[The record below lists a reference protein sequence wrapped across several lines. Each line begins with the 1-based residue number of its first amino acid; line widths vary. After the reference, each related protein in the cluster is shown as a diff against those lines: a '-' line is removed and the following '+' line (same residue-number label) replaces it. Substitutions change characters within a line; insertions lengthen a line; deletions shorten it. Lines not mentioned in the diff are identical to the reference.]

1 MIIRSGGSIIGNGN
15 FINANGNNNTLIA
28 GNDGQGG
35 GGAGGTV
42 LIEAC
47 STSSLNISVIGGNGG
62 TDNFSG
68 PDCHGKGGGGGGG
81 VIWTSSSLSYISF
94 LNGGNP
100 GVFTNAASQC
110 FNTSNGATTGQ
121 SGGTLAGLMIPGATP
136 LSSSNSFSLTTSS
149 NCISNNNSTA
159 TASVSS
165 NATSPVFSYTWTN
178 SGGVIVSQTNNT
190 SSLSNSVPNLSNG
203 VYTLSVQM
211 NAPCGP
217 IITQTINI
225 NCVITP
231 TIACLGT
238 MTGTGMSVCNQ
249 FSFNITP
256 SQTITPFNYGSQN
269 YSCNNTTQPDVSF
282 NIMGGGWRVN
292 KFGWFF
298 SATTA
303 GQVSG
308 YNSLGV
314 LQTFTFSPSNT
325 ITPLSYSGTFVQMAI
340 NGVAT
345 GQLLNQ
351 TTFSIS
357 LHTDVFTGN
366 SYTYCPSAA
375 VSIAINPIAPATGGP
390 WSYNWLPGN
399 LSGSPVNVSPSTST
413 IYSVTAISPGGC
425 SSSTTVSVNINCV
438 PTPTPLCSGTLGSPV
453 FFEDFG
459 SGSTLYGPALP
470 PGVTNYVYLQG
481 IPNNGTYVISSSSN
495 PSGTNA
501 GYVND
506 NQDHTGNTNGYMMV
520 VNSDYPASEV
530 YRKHVTG
537 LCQNTTYV
545 FSAYLANNNSP
556 DAVTNV
562 CGASYVYANIKF
574 QTEFPVGTVL
584 NSTTSGNL
592 AVASTSLTLPW
603 IQYGF
608 AFTTGTGQT
617 SADVVLINN
626 APGGCGND
634 YVVDDISLAPCGP
647 GVSLS
652 IVPNNTL
659 FCLGDSIN
667 LQSNIT
673 SGGYTNPQY
682 QWQYS
687 NNGGITWTNIIGAT
701 SPNYNITTLAASQ
714 VGSYQL
720 IVAENGNIN
729 LPSCSIIA
737 GPLTFTLAANCLN
750 AFALFSSPDTV
761 CVNQSF
767 SVSNLSTGANSNYWT
782 FCQSN
787 TNSTPQAIN
796 LGNVGFFNGPVF
808 ITIAKEG
815 TDYYAFV
822 VNNTFGDL
830 TKLFFGSS
838 LLNTPI
844 ATNLGNI
851 SGAFPGSLEDI
862 HIEYEGGNWYGIV
875 VGGFGGSE
883 SIIRIDFGSSLA
895 NNAPTAVN
903 YGNIGGLDYPQRLK
917 IFKNGANYYGFTTN
931 RNNNTFTRFSF
942 GTSISNTPTGLNLG
956 NIGALN
962 TPDAIAI
969 VNVASMWYGYIINE
983 GDNTITRL
991 DFGNSLLNTPT
1002 GTNLGNTGALNGPRG
1017 IDMWTECN
1025 EVRGLITNRF
1035 SDDLL
1040 NMNLSAG
1047 PTGPVVTTSFGNI
1060 ANFSFPHSITR
1071 FRSGDTL
1078 FAFITN
1084 VSNNTLSRI
1093 YYPGCVNSSIASS
1106 TLTAPPAISYN
1117 APGNYYIN
1125 LVINEGQITQTNY
1138 CKQVTVI
1145 ASPTII
1151 VSNANICA
1159 GSSASLTASGANS
1172 YSWTSSPSLSSTTDS
1187 LVTTTPSVSESYTV
1201 TGFIGSCTNT
1211 AVSSV
1216 TIIPS
1221 PSITIIP
1228 TLSTICSGQTTTLT
1242 AIGASTYTWNSSGTL
1257 NTSSGNMVVASPLST
1272 TNYSVAGT
1280 LNTCTNSAV
1289 VTVSVLANPTLILNP
1304 NATICQ
1310 GAGASTTLTATGAT
1324 SYTWANAVS
1333 LSSSTGSAVIAS
1345 PNVTT
1350 NYTVTGIVGLC
1361 SNTAIVTV
1369 SVNPSPTITAVSFTN
1384 TTCGLSNGAISV
1396 TSLPSN
1402 NTYTW
1407 SSGVSSTTNTA
1418 SNLATGNYTITANN
1432 GTCNTNTIVTIL
1444 SSAPLLITSNTITPS
1459 NCNLGNGSISVI
1471 DNMANTNYSWSPSVS
1486 TSSVANN
1493 LAAGNY
1499 SLTLTNGACTSSTI
1513 FVVGILG
1520 GPTGLST
1527 SVNNVICESVNGSV
1541 VVNNVINGVA
1551 PYQYSFN
1558 NSGYSSVLSY
1568 SNLAQGT
1575 YTLSVKD
1582 VNGCLYS
1589 QTLTIGQSTINS
1601 IVALTTN
1608 TPNCES
1614 NDGSFVIDSIKGGT
1628 LPYMTSFNNT
1638 SYTSNTTFENLSTG
1652 SYTLNVRDSNMCETG
1667 FILIMPE
1674 NNYDYTLY
1682 IPNTFTPNNDK
1693 VNDVW
1698 YIQGTCLG
1706 ELSCLIYNRWGE
1718 KIRELRDI
1726 KEGWDGN
1733 YKGASVPDGVYVYL
1747 IELETQNGTIN
1758 KAGHITLFR

>member
-1 MIIRSGGSIIGNGN
+1 MNGGGAGGGNYGLGGHGGNTKCSSSPIAFCGGYEGKNCIYSNTNNKIFLGGGGGAGHENDGVSTAGVAGGGIVIIRSGGSIIGNGN

-501 GYVND
+501 GYVTD
-506 NQDHTGNTNGYMMV
+506 NHDHTGNTNGYMMV

-592 AVASTSLTLPW
+592 AVASTSVSLPW

-608 AFTTGTGQT
+608 AFTTGPGQT

-634 YVVDDISLAPCGP
+634 YAVDDISLAPCGP

-659 FCLGDSIN
+659 LCVGQAIT
-667 LQSNIT
+667 LQSLFT
-673 SGGYTNPQY
+673 SGGYTTPQY
-682 QWQYS
+682 QWQFS
-687 NNGGITWTNIIGAT
+687 SDGGITWIDILGAT
-701 SPNYNITTLAASQ
+701 SQNYNIASVASSQ
-714 VGSYQL
+714 AGMYQL
-720 IVAENGNIN
+720 LVSENGNIN
-729 LPSCSIIA
+729 SSSCRIVA
-737 GPLTFTLAANCLN
+737 GPLTF
-750 AFALFSSPDTV
+750 
-761 CVNQSF
+761 
-767 SVSNLSTGANSNYWT
+767 SVSSN
-782 FCQSN
+782 
-787 TNSTPQAIN
+787 
-796 LGNVGFFNGPVF
+796 
-808 ITIAKEG
+808 
-815 TDYYAFV
+815 
-822 VNNTFGDL
+822 
-830 TKLFFGSS
+830 
-838 LLNTPI
+838 
-844 ATNLGNI
+844 
-851 SGAFPGSLEDI
+851 
-862 HIEYEGGNWYGIV
+862 
-875 VGGFGGSE
+875 
-883 SIIRIDFGSSLA
+883 
-895 NNAPTAVN
+895 AV
-903 YGNIGGLDYPQRLK
+903 
-917 IFKNGANYYGFTTN
+917 
-931 RNNNTFTRFSF
+931 SV
-942 GTSISNTPTGLNLG
+942 TPTVT
-956 NIGALN
+956 ICPGA
-962 TPDAIAI
+962 
-969 VNVASMWYGYIINE
+969 
-983 GDNTITRL
+983 IT
-991 DFGNSLLNTPT
+991 
-1002 GTNLGNTGALNGPRG
+1002 
-1017 IDMWTECN
+1017 
-1025 EVRGLITNRF
+1025 
-1035 SDDLL
+1035 
-1040 NMNLSAG
+1040 
-1047 PTGPVVTTSFGNI
+1047 
-1060 ANFSFPHSITR
+1060 
-1071 FRSGDTL
+1071 
-1078 FAFITN
+1078 
-1084 VSNNTLSRI
+1084 
-1093 YYPGCVNSSIASS
+1093 
-1106 TLTAPPAISYN
+1106 TLTATGATSYLWSN
-1117 APGNYYIN
+1117 GLTSNSITVNPSVTSNYSVTGTVGTCTSQAVSTVS
-1125 LVINEGQITQTNY
+1125 VIQ
-1138 CKQVTVI
+1138 
-1145 ASPTII
+1145 SPTI
-1151 VSNANICA
+1151 
-1159 GSSASLTASGANS
+1159 
-1172 YSWTSSPSLSSTTDS
+1172 
-1187 LVTTTPSVSESYTV
+1187 
-1201 TGFIGSCTNT
+1201 
-1211 AVSSV
+1211 
-1216 TIIPS
+1216 TI
-1221 PSITIIP
+1221 TP
-1228 TLSTICSGQTTTLT
+1228 TLATICSGQTTTLT
-1242 AIGASTYTWNSSGTL
+1242 AIGASTYTWNPSGTL
-1257 NTSSGNMVVASPLST
+1257 NTSSGNMVIASPLST
-1272 TNYSVAGT
+1272 TNYSVTGT

-1289 VTVSVLANPTLILNP
+1289 VTVSVLSNPTLILNP

-1333 LSSSTGSAVIAS
+1333 LSSSTGSVVIAS

-1350 NYTVTGIVGLC
+1350 NYTVTGANAAC
-1361 SNTAIVTV
+1361 TNTAIVTV
-1369 SVNPSPTITAVSFTN
+1369 SVNPSPTITATTVNN
-1384 TTCGLSNGAISV
+1384 TSCGLSNGSATVI
-1396 TSLPSN
+1396 SLPSN

-1418 SNLATGNYTITANN
+1418 SNLVAGNYTITINN
-1432 GTCNTNTIVTIL
+1432 GACQTNTVISIIGSVSL
-1444 SSAPLLITSNTITPS
+1444 SIISSTVLPS
-1459 NCNLGNGSISVI
+1459 NCNLNDGSISI
-1471 DNMANTNYSWSPSVS
+1471 TDNMIGSNYSWSPNVSV
-1486 TSSVANN
+1486 TNN
-1493 LAAGNY
+1493 AAGLPTGNY
-1499 SLTLTNGACTSSTI
+1499 ALTIINGACTTSTI
-1513 FVVGILG
+1513 FNVGSIG
-1520 GPTGLST
+1520 GPLGFISITGPSCD
-1527 SVNNVICESVNGSV
+1527 S
-1541 VVNNVINGVA
+1541 
-1551 PYQYSFN
+1551 
-1558 NSGYSSVLSY
+1558 
-1568 SNLAQGT
+1568 
-1575 YTLSVKD
+1575 D
-1582 VNGCLYS
+1582 
-1589 QTLTIGQSTINS
+1589 
-1601 IVALTTN
+1601 
-1608 TPNCES
+1608 
-1614 NDGSFVIDSIKGGT
+1614 DGSIVIDSIKEGVK
-1628 LPYMTSFNNT
+1628 PYSINFNNNGLT
-1638 SYTSNTTFENLSTG
+1638 NNMIFENLSTG
-1652 SYTLNVRDSNMCETG
+1652 NYTLSIRDSSLCETEYVLTVPSNKTD
-1667 FILIMPE
+1667 F
-1674 NNYDYTLY
+1674 TLY

-1693 VNDVW
+1693 VNDIW
-1698 YIQGTCLG
+1698 LIKGTCLDKMN
-1706 ELSCLIYNRWGE
+1706 CLIYNRWGE

-1726 KEGWDGN
+1726 NEGWDGT
-1733 YKGASVPDGVYVYL
+1733 YKGVSVPDGVYIYL
-1747 IELETQNGTIN
+1747 IEVSTKEGTIN
-1758 KAGHITLFR
+1758 KAGHITVFR

>member
-1 MIIRSGGSIIGNGN
+1 MKLSLKYFIVLFSILCFFSRVSAQTTNVSGIINNYTSISSIGSQSVNVVTTSGFAVGDKVLLIQMKGASIDTTNTSNFGTITSYNEAGNYEMLVISAITSTTITFTNPILRTYNTTGVLQLVKVPVYNNVNIFGLLTCTAWNGSVGGVLVFEATGNVTLNANIDVTGKGFLGGTISFGQFFSCSGNTSDFKLFNTSFLSANKGEGIAITKSSFAKGLGALANGGGAGNDVNGGGAGGGNYGLGGHGGNTKCSSSPIAFCGGYEGKNCIYSNTNNKIFLGGGGGAGHENDGVSTAGVAGGGIVIIRSGGSIIGNGN

-501 GYVND
+501 GYVTD
-506 NQDHTGNTNGYMMV
+506 NHDHTGNTNGYMMV

-592 AVASTSLTLPW
+592 AVASTSVSLPW

-608 AFTTGTGQT
+608 AFTTGPGQT

-634 YVVDDISLAPCGP
+634 YAVDDISLAPCGP

-659 FCLGDSIN
+659 LCVGQAIT
-667 LQSNIT
+667 LQSLFT
-673 SGGYTNPQY
+673 SGGYTTPQY
-682 QWQYS
+682 QWQFS
-687 NNGGITWTNIIGAT
+687 SDGGITWIDILGAT
-701 SPNYNITTLAASQ
+701 SQNYNIASVASSQ
-714 VGSYQL
+714 AGMYQL
-720 IVAENGNIN
+720 LVSENGNIN
-729 LPSCSIIA
+729 SSSCRIVA
-737 GPLTFTLAANCLN
+737 GPLTF
-750 AFALFSSPDTV
+750 
-761 CVNQSF
+761 
-767 SVSNLSTGANSNYWT
+767 SVSSN
-782 FCQSN
+782 
-787 TNSTPQAIN
+787 
-796 LGNVGFFNGPVF
+796 
-808 ITIAKEG
+808 
-815 TDYYAFV
+815 
-822 VNNTFGDL
+822 
-830 TKLFFGSS
+830 
-838 LLNTPI
+838 
-844 ATNLGNI
+844 
-851 SGAFPGSLEDI
+851 
-862 HIEYEGGNWYGIV
+862 
-875 VGGFGGSE
+875 
-883 SIIRIDFGSSLA
+883 
-895 NNAPTAVN
+895 AV
-903 YGNIGGLDYPQRLK
+903 
-917 IFKNGANYYGFTTN
+917 
-931 RNNNTFTRFSF
+931 SV
-942 GTSISNTPTGLNLG
+942 TPTVT
-956 NIGALN
+956 ICPGA
-962 TPDAIAI
+962 
-969 VNVASMWYGYIINE
+969 
-983 GDNTITRL
+983 IT
-991 DFGNSLLNTPT
+991 
-1002 GTNLGNTGALNGPRG
+1002 
-1017 IDMWTECN
+1017 
-1025 EVRGLITNRF
+1025 
-1035 SDDLL
+1035 
-1040 NMNLSAG
+1040 
-1047 PTGPVVTTSFGNI
+1047 
-1060 ANFSFPHSITR
+1060 
-1071 FRSGDTL
+1071 
-1078 FAFITN
+1078 
-1084 VSNNTLSRI
+1084 
-1093 YYPGCVNSSIASS
+1093 
-1106 TLTAPPAISYN
+1106 TLTATGATSYLWSN
-1117 APGNYYIN
+1117 GLTSNSITVNPSVTSNYSVTGTVGTCTSQAVSTVS
-1125 LVINEGQITQTNY
+1125 VIQ
-1138 CKQVTVI
+1138 
-1145 ASPTII
+1145 SPTI
-1151 VSNANICA
+1151 
-1159 GSSASLTASGANS
+1159 
-1172 YSWTSSPSLSSTTDS
+1172 
-1187 LVTTTPSVSESYTV
+1187 
-1201 TGFIGSCTNT
+1201 
-1211 AVSSV
+1211 
-1216 TIIPS
+1216 TI
-1221 PSITIIP
+1221 TP
-1228 TLSTICSGQTTTLT
+1228 TLATICSGQTTTLT
-1242 AIGASTYTWNSSGTL
+1242 AIGASTYTWNPSGTL
-1257 NTSSGNMVVASPLST
+1257 NTSSGNMVIASPLST
-1272 TNYSVAGT
+1272 TNYSVTGT

-1289 VTVSVLANPTLILNP
+1289 VTVSVLSNPTLILNP

-1333 LSSSTGSAVIAS
+1333 LSSSTGSVVIAS

-1350 NYTVTGIVGLC
+1350 NYTVTGANAAC
-1361 SNTAIVTV
+1361 TNTAIVTV
-1369 SVNPSPTITAVSFTN
+1369 SVNPSPTITATTVNN
-1384 TTCGLSNGAISV
+1384 TSCGLSNGSATVI
-1396 TSLPSN
+1396 SLPSN

-1418 SNLATGNYTITANN
+1418 SNLVAGNYTITINN
-1432 GTCNTNTIVTIL
+1432 GACQTNTVISIIGSVSL
-1444 SSAPLLITSNTITPS
+1444 SIISSTVLPS
-1459 NCNLGNGSISVI
+1459 NCNLNDGSISI
-1471 DNMANTNYSWSPSVS
+1471 TDNMIGSNYSWSPNVSV
-1486 TSSVANN
+1486 TNN
-1493 LAAGNY
+1493 AAGLPTGNY
-1499 SLTLTNGACTSSTI
+1499 ALTIINGACTTSTI
-1513 FVVGILG
+1513 FNVGSIG
-1520 GPTGLST
+1520 GPLGFISIT
-1527 SVNNVICESVNGSV
+1527 
-1541 VVNNVINGVA
+1541 A
-1551 PYQYSFN
+1551 PSCD
-1558 NSGYSSVLSY
+1558 S
-1568 SNLAQGT
+1568 
-1575 YTLSVKD
+1575 D
-1582 VNGCLYS
+1582 
-1589 QTLTIGQSTINS
+1589 
-1601 IVALTTN
+1601 
-1608 TPNCES
+1608 
-1614 NDGSFVIDSIKGGT
+1614 DGSIVIDSIKEGVK
-1628 LPYMTSFNNT
+1628 PYSINFNNNGLT
-1638 SYTSNTTFENLSTG
+1638 NNMIFENLSTG
-1652 SYTLNVRDSNMCETG
+1652 NYTLSIRDSSLCETEYVLTVPSNKTD
-1667 FILIMPE
+1667 F
-1674 NNYDYTLY
+1674 TLY

-1693 VNDVW
+1693 VNDIW
-1698 YIQGTCLG
+1698 LIKGTCLDKMN
-1706 ELSCLIYNRWGE
+1706 CLIYNRWGE

-1726 KEGWDGN
+1726 NEGWDGT
-1733 YKGASVPDGVYVYL
+1733 YKGVSVPDGVYIYL
-1747 IELETQNGTIN
+1747 IEVSTKEGTIN
-1758 KAGHITLFR
+1758 KAGHITVFR

>member
-1 MIIRSGGSIIGNGN
+1 MKLSLKYFIVLFSILCFFSRVSAQTTNVSGIINNYTSISSIGSQSVNVVTTSGFAVGDKVLLIQMKGASIDTTNTSNFGTITSYNEAGNYEMLVISAITSTTITFTNPILRTYNTTGVLQLVKVPVYNNVNIFGLLTCTAWNGSVGGVLVFEATGNVTLNANIDVTGKGFLGGTISFGQFFSCSGNTSDFKLFNTSFLSANKGEGIAITKSSFAKGLGALANGGGAGNDVNGGGAGGGNYGLGGHGGNTKCSSSPIAFCGGYEGKNCIYSNTNNKIFLGGGGGAGHENDGVSTAGVAGGGIVIIRSGGSIIGNGN

-501 GYVND
+501 GYVTD
-506 NQDHTGNTNGYMMV
+506 NHDHTGNTNGYMMV

-592 AVASTSLTLPW
+592 AVASTSVSLPW

-608 AFTTGTGQT
+608 AFTTGPGQT

-634 YVVDDISLAPCGP
+634 YAVDDISLAPCGP

-659 FCLGDSIN
+659 LCVGQAIT
-667 LQSNIT
+667 LQSLFT
-673 SGGYTNPQY
+673 SGGYTTPQY
-682 QWQYS
+682 QWQFS
-687 NNGGITWTNIIGAT
+687 SDGGITWIDILGAT
-701 SPNYNITTLAASQ
+701 SQNYNIASVASSQ
-714 VGSYQL
+714 AGMYQL
-720 IVAENGNIN
+720 LVSENGNIN
-729 LPSCSIIA
+729 SSSCRIVA
-737 GPLTFTLAANCLN
+737 GPLTF
-750 AFALFSSPDTV
+750 
-761 CVNQSF
+761 
-767 SVSNLSTGANSNYWT
+767 SVSSN
-782 FCQSN
+782 
-787 TNSTPQAIN
+787 
-796 LGNVGFFNGPVF
+796 
-808 ITIAKEG
+808 
-815 TDYYAFV
+815 
-822 VNNTFGDL
+822 
-830 TKLFFGSS
+830 
-838 LLNTPI
+838 
-844 ATNLGNI
+844 
-851 SGAFPGSLEDI
+851 
-862 HIEYEGGNWYGIV
+862 
-875 VGGFGGSE
+875 
-883 SIIRIDFGSSLA
+883 
-895 NNAPTAVN
+895 AV
-903 YGNIGGLDYPQRLK
+903 
-917 IFKNGANYYGFTTN
+917 
-931 RNNNTFTRFSF
+931 SV
-942 GTSISNTPTGLNLG
+942 TPTVT
-956 NIGALN
+956 ICPGA
-962 TPDAIAI
+962 
-969 VNVASMWYGYIINE
+969 
-983 GDNTITRL
+983 IT
-991 DFGNSLLNTPT
+991 
-1002 GTNLGNTGALNGPRG
+1002 
-1017 IDMWTECN
+1017 
-1025 EVRGLITNRF
+1025 
-1035 SDDLL
+1035 
-1040 NMNLSAG
+1040 
-1047 PTGPVVTTSFGNI
+1047 
-1060 ANFSFPHSITR
+1060 
-1071 FRSGDTL
+1071 
-1078 FAFITN
+1078 
-1084 VSNNTLSRI
+1084 
-1093 YYPGCVNSSIASS
+1093 
-1106 TLTAPPAISYN
+1106 TLTATGATSYLWSN
-1117 APGNYYIN
+1117 GLTSNSITVNPSVTSNYSVTGTVGTCTSQAVSTVS
-1125 LVINEGQITQTNY
+1125 VIQ
-1138 CKQVTVI
+1138 
-1145 ASPTII
+1145 SPTI
-1151 VSNANICA
+1151 
-1159 GSSASLTASGANS
+1159 
-1172 YSWTSSPSLSSTTDS
+1172 
-1187 LVTTTPSVSESYTV
+1187 
-1201 TGFIGSCTNT
+1201 
-1211 AVSSV
+1211 
-1216 TIIPS
+1216 TI
-1221 PSITIIP
+1221 TP
-1228 TLSTICSGQTTTLT
+1228 TLATICSGQTTTLT
-1242 AIGASTYTWNSSGTL
+1242 AIGASTYTWNPSGTL
-1257 NTSSGNMVVASPLST
+1257 NTSSGNMVIASPLST
-1272 TNYSVAGT
+1272 TNYSVTGT

-1289 VTVSVLANPTLILNP
+1289 VTVSVLSNPTLILNP

-1333 LSSSTGSAVIAS
+1333 LSSSTGSVVIAS

-1350 NYTVTGIVGLC
+1350 NYTVTGANAAC
-1361 SNTAIVTV
+1361 TNTAIVTV
-1369 SVNPSPTITAVSFTN
+1369 SVNPSPTITATTVNN
-1384 TTCGLSNGAISV
+1384 TSCGLSNGSATVI
-1396 TSLPSN
+1396 SLPSN

-1418 SNLATGNYTITANN
+1418 SNLVAGNYTITINN
-1432 GTCNTNTIVTIL
+1432 GACQTNTVISIIGSVSL
-1444 SSAPLLITSNTITPS
+1444 SIISSTVLPS
-1459 NCNLGNGSISVI
+1459 NCNLNDGSISI
-1471 DNMANTNYSWSPSVS
+1471 TDNMIGSNYSWSPNVSV
-1486 TSSVANN
+1486 TNN
-1493 LAAGNY
+1493 AAGLPTGNY
-1499 SLTLTNGACTSSTI
+1499 ALTIINGACTTSTI
-1513 FVVGILG
+1513 FNVGSIG
-1520 GPTGLST
+1520 GPLGFISITGPSCD
-1527 SVNNVICESVNGSV
+1527 S
-1541 VVNNVINGVA
+1541 
-1551 PYQYSFN
+1551 
-1558 NSGYSSVLSY
+1558 
-1568 SNLAQGT
+1568 
-1575 YTLSVKD
+1575 D
-1582 VNGCLYS
+1582 
-1589 QTLTIGQSTINS
+1589 
-1601 IVALTTN
+1601 
-1608 TPNCES
+1608 
-1614 NDGSFVIDSIKGGT
+1614 DGSIVIDSIKEGVK
-1628 LPYMTSFNNT
+1628 PYSINFNNNGLT
-1638 SYTSNTTFENLSTG
+1638 NNMIFENLSTG
-1652 SYTLNVRDSNMCETG
+1652 NYTLSIRDSSLCETEYVLTVPSNKTD
-1667 FILIMPE
+1667 F
-1674 NNYDYTLY
+1674 TLY

-1693 VNDVW
+1693 VNDIW
-1698 YIQGTCLG
+1698 LIKGTCLDKMN
-1706 ELSCLIYNRWGE
+1706 CLIYNRWGE

-1726 KEGWDGN
+1726 NEGWDGT
-1733 YKGASVPDGVYVYL
+1733 YKGVSVPDGVYIYL
-1747 IELETQNGTIN
+1747 IEVSTKEGTIN
-1758 KAGHITLFR
+1758 KAGHITVFR

>member
-1 MIIRSGGSIIGNGN
+1 MKLSLKYFIVLFSILCFFSRVSAQTTNVSGIINNYTSISSIGSQSVNAVPTSGFAIGDKVLLIQMKGASIDTTNTSNFGTITSYNEAGNYEMLVISAITSTTITFTNPILRTYNTTGLLQLVKVPVYNNVNVTGPLTCAPWNGSVGGVLVFEATGNVTLNANIDVTGKGFLGGTISFGQFFSCSGNTSDFKLFNTSFLSANKGEGIAITKSSFAKGLGALANGGGAGNDVNGGGAGGGNYGLGGHGGNTKCSSSPIAFCGGYEGKNCIYSNTNNKIFLGGGGGAGHENDGVSTAGVAGGGIVIIRSGGSIIGNGN

-501 GYVND
+501 GYVTD
-506 NQDHTGNTNGYMMV
+506 NHDHTGNTNGYMMV

-592 AVASTSLTLPW
+592 AVASTSVSLPW

-608 AFTTGTGQT
+608 AFTTGPGQT

-634 YVVDDISLAPCGP
+634 YAVDDISLAPCGP

-659 FCLGDSIN
+659 LCVGQAIT
-667 LQSNIT
+667 LQSLFT
-673 SGGYTNPQY
+673 SGGYTTPQY
-682 QWQYS
+682 QWQFS
-687 NNGGITWTNIIGAT
+687 SDGGITWIDILGAT
-701 SPNYNITTLAASQ
+701 SQNYNIASVASSQ
-714 VGSYQL
+714 AGMYQL
-720 IVAENGNIN
+720 LVSENGNIN
-729 LPSCSIIA
+729 SSSCRIVA
-737 GPLTFTLAANCLN
+737 GPLTF
-750 AFALFSSPDTV
+750 
-761 CVNQSF
+761 
-767 SVSNLSTGANSNYWT
+767 SVSSN
-782 FCQSN
+782 
-787 TNSTPQAIN
+787 
-796 LGNVGFFNGPVF
+796 
-808 ITIAKEG
+808 
-815 TDYYAFV
+815 
-822 VNNTFGDL
+822 
-830 TKLFFGSS
+830 
-838 LLNTPI
+838 
-844 ATNLGNI
+844 
-851 SGAFPGSLEDI
+851 
-862 HIEYEGGNWYGIV
+862 
-875 VGGFGGSE
+875 
-883 SIIRIDFGSSLA
+883 
-895 NNAPTAVN
+895 AV
-903 YGNIGGLDYPQRLK
+903 
-917 IFKNGANYYGFTTN
+917 
-931 RNNNTFTRFSF
+931 SV
-942 GTSISNTPTGLNLG
+942 TPTVT
-956 NIGALN
+956 ICPGA
-962 TPDAIAI
+962 
-969 VNVASMWYGYIINE
+969 
-983 GDNTITRL
+983 IT
-991 DFGNSLLNTPT
+991 
-1002 GTNLGNTGALNGPRG
+1002 
-1017 IDMWTECN
+1017 
-1025 EVRGLITNRF
+1025 
-1035 SDDLL
+1035 
-1040 NMNLSAG
+1040 
-1047 PTGPVVTTSFGNI
+1047 
-1060 ANFSFPHSITR
+1060 
-1071 FRSGDTL
+1071 
-1078 FAFITN
+1078 
-1084 VSNNTLSRI
+1084 
-1093 YYPGCVNSSIASS
+1093 
-1106 TLTAPPAISYN
+1106 TLTATGATSYLWSN
-1117 APGNYYIN
+1117 GLTSNSITVNPSVTSNYSVTGTVGTCTSQAVSTVS
-1125 LVINEGQITQTNY
+1125 VIQ
-1138 CKQVTVI
+1138 
-1145 ASPTII
+1145 SPTI
-1151 VSNANICA
+1151 
-1159 GSSASLTASGANS
+1159 
-1172 YSWTSSPSLSSTTDS
+1172 
-1187 LVTTTPSVSESYTV
+1187 
-1201 TGFIGSCTNT
+1201 
-1211 AVSSV
+1211 
-1216 TIIPS
+1216 TI
-1221 PSITIIP
+1221 TP
-1228 TLSTICSGQTTTLT
+1228 TLATICSGQTTTLT
-1242 AIGASTYTWNSSGTL
+1242 AIGASTYTWNPSGTL
-1257 NTSSGNMVVASPLST
+1257 NTSSGNMVIASPLST
-1272 TNYSVAGT
+1272 TNYSVTGT

-1289 VTVSVLANPTLILNP
+1289 VTVSVLSNPTLILNP

-1333 LSSSTGSAVIAS
+1333 LSSSTGSVVIAS

-1350 NYTVTGIVGLC
+1350 NYTVTGANAAC
-1361 SNTAIVTV
+1361 TNTAIVTV
-1369 SVNPSPTITAVSFTN
+1369 SVNPSPTITATTVNN
-1384 TTCGLSNGAISV
+1384 TSCGLSNGSATVI
-1396 TSLPSN
+1396 SLPSN

-1418 SNLATGNYTITANN
+1418 SNLVAGNYTITINN
-1432 GTCNTNTIVTIL
+1432 GACQTNTVISIIGSVPL
-1444 SSAPLLITSNTITPS
+1444 SIISSTVLPS
-1459 NCNLGNGSISVI
+1459 NCNLNDGSISI
-1471 DNMANTNYSWSPSVS
+1471 TDNMIGSNYSWSPNVSV
-1486 TSSVANN
+1486 TNN
-1493 LAAGNY
+1493 AAGLPTGNY
-1499 SLTLTNGACTSSTI
+1499 ALTIINGACTTSTI
-1513 FVVGILG
+1513 FNVGSIG
-1520 GPTGLST
+1520 GPLGFISITGPSCD
-1527 SVNNVICESVNGSV
+1527 S
-1541 VVNNVINGVA
+1541 
-1551 PYQYSFN
+1551 
-1558 NSGYSSVLSY
+1558 
-1568 SNLAQGT
+1568 
-1575 YTLSVKD
+1575 D
-1582 VNGCLYS
+1582 
-1589 QTLTIGQSTINS
+1589 
-1601 IVALTTN
+1601 
-1608 TPNCES
+1608 
-1614 NDGSFVIDSIKGGT
+1614 DGSIVIDSIKEGVK
-1628 LPYMTSFNNT
+1628 PYSINFNNNGLT
-1638 SYTSNTTFENLSTG
+1638 NNMIFENLSTG
-1652 SYTLNVRDSNMCETG
+1652 NYTLSIRDSSLCETEYVLTVPSNKTD
-1667 FILIMPE
+1667 F
-1674 NNYDYTLY
+1674 TLY

-1693 VNDVW
+1693 VNDIW
-1698 YIQGTCLG
+1698 LIKGTCLDKMN
-1706 ELSCLIYNRWGE
+1706 CLIYNRWGE

-1726 KEGWDGN
+1726 NEGWDGT
-1733 YKGASVPDGVYVYL
+1733 YKGVSVPDGVYIYL
-1747 IELETQNGTIN
+1747 IEVSTKEGTIN
-1758 KAGHITLFR
+1758 KAGHITVFR

>member
-1 MIIRSGGSIIGNGN
+1 MKLSLKYFIVLFSILCFFSRVSAQTTNVSGIINNYTSISSIGSQSVNVVTTSGFAVGDKVLLIQMKGASIDTTNTSNFGTITSYNEAGNYETLVISAITSTTITFTNPILRTYNTTGLLQLVKVPVYNNVNVTGPLTCAPWNGSVGGVLVFEATGNVTLNANIDVTGKGFLGGTISFGQFFSCSGNTSDFKLFNTSFLSANKGEGIAITKSSFAKGLGALANGGGAGNDVNGGGAGGGNYGLGGHGGNTKCSSSPIAFCGGYEGKNCIYSNTNNKIFLGGGGGAGHENDGVSTAGVAGGGIVIIRSGGSIIGNGN

-390 WSYNWLPGN
+390 WSYNWLPRN

-501 GYVND
+501 GYVTD
-506 NQDHTGNTNGYMMV
+506 NHDHTGNTNGYMMV

-592 AVASTSLTLPW
+592 AVASTSVSLPW

-608 AFTTGTGQT
+608 AFTTGPGQT

-634 YVVDDISLAPCGP
+634 YAVDDISLAPCGP

-659 FCLGDSIN
+659 LCVGQAIT
-667 LQSNIT
+667 LQSLFT
-673 SGGYTNPQY
+673 SGGYTTPQY
-682 QWQYS
+682 QWQFS
-687 NNGGITWTNIIGAT
+687 SDGGITWIDILGAT
-701 SPNYNITTLAASQ
+701 SQNYNIASVASSQ
-714 VGSYQL
+714 AGMYQL
-720 IVAENGNIN
+720 LVSENGNIN
-729 LPSCSIIA
+729 SSSCRIVA
-737 GPLTFTLAANCLN
+737 GPLTF
-750 AFALFSSPDTV
+750 
-761 CVNQSF
+761 
-767 SVSNLSTGANSNYWT
+767 SVSSN
-782 FCQSN
+782 
-787 TNSTPQAIN
+787 
-796 LGNVGFFNGPVF
+796 
-808 ITIAKEG
+808 
-815 TDYYAFV
+815 
-822 VNNTFGDL
+822 
-830 TKLFFGSS
+830 
-838 LLNTPI
+838 
-844 ATNLGNI
+844 
-851 SGAFPGSLEDI
+851 
-862 HIEYEGGNWYGIV
+862 
-875 VGGFGGSE
+875 
-883 SIIRIDFGSSLA
+883 
-895 NNAPTAVN
+895 AV
-903 YGNIGGLDYPQRLK
+903 
-917 IFKNGANYYGFTTN
+917 
-931 RNNNTFTRFSF
+931 SV
-942 GTSISNTPTGLNLG
+942 TPTVT
-956 NIGALN
+956 ICPGA
-962 TPDAIAI
+962 
-969 VNVASMWYGYIINE
+969 
-983 GDNTITRL
+983 IT
-991 DFGNSLLNTPT
+991 
-1002 GTNLGNTGALNGPRG
+1002 
-1017 IDMWTECN
+1017 
-1025 EVRGLITNRF
+1025 
-1035 SDDLL
+1035 
-1040 NMNLSAG
+1040 
-1047 PTGPVVTTSFGNI
+1047 
-1060 ANFSFPHSITR
+1060 
-1071 FRSGDTL
+1071 
-1078 FAFITN
+1078 
-1084 VSNNTLSRI
+1084 
-1093 YYPGCVNSSIASS
+1093 
-1106 TLTAPPAISYN
+1106 TLTATGATSYLWSN
-1117 APGNYYIN
+1117 GLTSNSITVNPSVTSNYSVTGTVGTCTSQAVSTVS
-1125 LVINEGQITQTNY
+1125 VIQ
-1138 CKQVTVI
+1138 
-1145 ASPTII
+1145 SPTI
-1151 VSNANICA
+1151 
-1159 GSSASLTASGANS
+1159 
-1172 YSWTSSPSLSSTTDS
+1172 
-1187 LVTTTPSVSESYTV
+1187 
-1201 TGFIGSCTNT
+1201 
-1211 AVSSV
+1211 
-1216 TIIPS
+1216 TI
-1221 PSITIIP
+1221 TP
-1228 TLSTICSGQTTTLT
+1228 TLATICSGQTTTLT
-1242 AIGASTYTWNSSGTL
+1242 AIGASTYTWNPSGTL
-1257 NTSSGNMVVASPLST
+1257 NTSSGNMVIASPLST
-1272 TNYSVAGT
+1272 TNYSVTGT

-1289 VTVSVLANPTLILNP
+1289 VTVSVLSNPTLILNP

-1333 LSSSTGSAVIAS
+1333 LSSSTGSVVIAS

-1350 NYTVTGIVGLC
+1350 NYTVTGANAAC
-1361 SNTAIVTV
+1361 TNTAIVTV
-1369 SVNPSPTITAVSFTN
+1369 SVNPSPTITATTVNN
-1384 TTCGLSNGAISV
+1384 TSCGLSNGSATVI
-1396 TSLPSN
+1396 SLPSN

-1418 SNLATGNYTITANN
+1418 SNLVAGNYTITINN
-1432 GTCNTNTIVTIL
+1432 GACQTNTVISIIGSVPL
-1444 SSAPLLITSNTITPS
+1444 SIISSTVLPS
-1459 NCNLGNGSISVI
+1459 NCNLNDGSISI
-1471 DNMANTNYSWSPSVS
+1471 TDNMIGSNYSWSPNVSV
-1486 TSSVANN
+1486 TNN
-1493 LAAGNY
+1493 AAGLPTGNY
-1499 SLTLTNGACTSSTI
+1499 ALTIINGACTTSTI
-1513 FVVGILG
+1513 FNVGSIG
-1520 GPTGLST
+1520 GPLGFISITGPSCD
-1527 SVNNVICESVNGSV
+1527 S
-1541 VVNNVINGVA
+1541 
-1551 PYQYSFN
+1551 
-1558 NSGYSSVLSY
+1558 
-1568 SNLAQGT
+1568 
-1575 YTLSVKD
+1575 D
-1582 VNGCLYS
+1582 
-1589 QTLTIGQSTINS
+1589 
-1601 IVALTTN
+1601 
-1608 TPNCES
+1608 
-1614 NDGSFVIDSIKGGT
+1614 DGSIVIDSIKEGVK
-1628 LPYMTSFNNT
+1628 PYSINFNNNGLT
-1638 SYTSNTTFENLSTG
+1638 NNMIFENLSTG
-1652 SYTLNVRDSNMCETG
+1652 NYTLSIRDSSLCETEYVLTVPSNKTD
-1667 FILIMPE
+1667 F
-1674 NNYDYTLY
+1674 TLY

-1693 VNDVW
+1693 VNDIW
-1698 YIQGTCLG
+1698 LIKGTCLDKMN
-1706 ELSCLIYNRWGE
+1706 CLIYNRWGE

-1726 KEGWDGN
+1726 NEGWDGT
-1733 YKGASVPDGVYVYL
+1733 YKGVSVPDGVYIYL
-1747 IELETQNGTIN
+1747 IEVSTKEGTIN
-1758 KAGHITLFR
+1758 KAGHITVFR

>member
-1 MIIRSGGSIIGNGN
+1 MKRYSINSLQIVGGTLKKLPVFFIFLFCFVFNASAQTTNISGVINNYAAVTSFGSQLVNLLSATGFAVGDKVLLIQMKGASIDTTNTSNFGTITSYNDAGNYETLVISAITSTTITFTNPILRTYNTTGLLQLVKVPVYNNVNVTGLLTCTPWNGSVGGVLVFEATGNVALNANIDVTGRGFLGGAKISGQLGSCVGNTTGFKLPITSLLSTNKGEGIAIIKPSFAKGLGALANGGGAGNDVNGGGAGGGNYGLGGHGGNTKCSTSPISLCGGREGKNCVYSNVNNKIFLGGGGGAGHENDGVSTAGVAGGGVVIIRSGGSIIGNGN

-81 VIWTSSSLSYISF
+81 AIWTSSSLSYTSF

-121 SGGTLAGLMIPGATP
+121 SGGTLTGLMIPGATP
-136 LSSSNSFSLTTSS
+136 LSSSSSFSLTTSS

-325 ITPLSYSGTFVQMAI
+325 ITPLSYSGTFAQMAI

-345 GQLLNQ
+345 GPLLSQ
-351 TTFSIS
+351 TNFSIS
-357 LHTDVFTGN
+357 LLTDVFTGN
-366 SYTYCPSAA
+366 SYTYCPNTAA
-375 VSIAINPIAPATGGP
+375 SIAINPVSPSTGGP

-470 PGVTNYVYLQG
+470 SGITNYTYLQG

-506 NQDHTGNTNGYMMV
+506 NQDHTGNVNGYMMV

-592 AVASTSLTLPW
+592 AVASNSVSLPW

-608 AFTTGTGQT
+608 AFTTGPGQT

-634 YVVDDISLAPCGP
+634 YAVDDISLAPCGP

-659 FCLGDSIN
+659 LCVGQAIT
-667 LQSNIT
+667 LQSLFT
-673 SGGYTNPQY
+673 SGGYTTPQY
-682 QWQYS
+682 QWQFS
-687 NNGGITWTNIIGAT
+687 SDGGITWIDILGAT
-701 SPNYNITTLAASQ
+701 SQNYNIASVASSQ
-714 VGSYQL
+714 AGMYQL
-720 IVAENGNIN
+720 LVSENGNIN
-729 LPSCSIIA
+729 SSSCRIVA
-737 GPLTFTLAANCLN
+737 GPLTF
-750 AFALFSSPDTV
+750 
-761 CVNQSF
+761 
-767 SVSNLSTGANSNYWT
+767 SVSSN
-782 FCQSN
+782 
-787 TNSTPQAIN
+787 A
-796 LGNVGFFNGPVF
+796 VF
-808 ITIAKEG
+808 
-815 TDYYAFV
+815 V
-822 VNNTFGDL
+822 
-830 TKLFFGSS
+830 
-838 LLNTPI
+838 
-844 ATNLGNI
+844 
-851 SGAFPGSLEDI
+851 
-862 HIEYEGGNWYGIV
+862 
-875 VGGFGGSE
+875 
-883 SIIRIDFGSSLA
+883 
-895 NNAPTAVN
+895 
-903 YGNIGGLDYPQRLK
+903 
-917 IFKNGANYYGFTTN
+917 
-931 RNNNTFTRFSF
+931 
-942 GTSISNTPTGLNLG
+942 TPTVT
-956 NIGALN
+956 ICPGA
-962 TPDAIAI
+962 
-969 VNVASMWYGYIINE
+969 
-983 GDNTITRL
+983 IT
-991 DFGNSLLNTPT
+991 
-1002 GTNLGNTGALNGPRG
+1002 
-1017 IDMWTECN
+1017 
-1025 EVRGLITNRF
+1025 
-1035 SDDLL
+1035 
-1040 NMNLSAG
+1040 
-1047 PTGPVVTTSFGNI
+1047 
-1060 ANFSFPHSITR
+1060 
-1071 FRSGDTL
+1071 
-1078 FAFITN
+1078 
-1084 VSNNTLSRI
+1084 
-1093 YYPGCVNSSIASS
+1093 
-1106 TLTAPPAISYN
+1106 TLTATGATSYLWSN
-1117 APGNYYIN
+1117 GLTSNSITVNPSVTSNYSVTGTVGTCTSQAVSTVS
-1125 LVINEGQITQTNY
+1125 VIQ
-1138 CKQVTVI
+1138 
-1145 ASPTII
+1145 SPTI
-1151 VSNANICA
+1151 
-1159 GSSASLTASGANS
+1159 
-1172 YSWTSSPSLSSTTDS
+1172 
-1187 LVTTTPSVSESYTV
+1187 
-1201 TGFIGSCTNT
+1201 
-1211 AVSSV
+1211 
-1216 TIIPS
+1216 TI
-1221 PSITIIP
+1221 TP

-1257 NTSSGNMVVASPLST
+1257 NTSSGNMVIASPLST
-1272 TNYSVAGT
+1272 TNYSVTGT

-1324 SYTWANAVS
+1324 SYTWANAS
-1333 LSSSTGSAVIAS
+1333 TLSSSTGSAVIAS

-1350 NYTVTGIVGLC
+1350 NYTVTGTVGLC

-1369 SVNPSPTITAVSFTN
+1369 SVNPSPTITATTINN
-1384 TTCGLSNGAISV
+1384 TSCGLNNGSATVI
-1396 TSLPSN
+1396 SLPSN

-1418 SNLATGNYTITANN
+1418 SNLVAGNYTITINN
-1432 GTCNTNTIVTIL
+1432 GACQTNTVISIIGSVSL
-1444 SSAPLLITSNTITPS
+1444 SIISSTVLPS
-1459 NCNLGNGSISVI
+1459 NCNLNDGSISI
-1471 DNMANTNYSWSPSVS
+1471 TDNMIGSNYSWSPNVSV
-1486 TSSVANN
+1486 TNN
-1493 LAAGNY
+1493 ATGLPTGNY
-1499 SLTLTNGACTSSTI
+1499 ALTIINGACTTSTI
-1513 FVVGILG
+1513 FNVGSIG
-1520 GPTGLST
+1520 GPLGFISIT
-1527 SVNNVICESVNGSV
+1527 
-1541 VVNNVINGVA
+1541 A
-1551 PYQYSFN
+1551 PSCD
-1558 NSGYSSVLSY
+1558 S
-1568 SNLAQGT
+1568 
-1575 YTLSVKD
+1575 D
-1582 VNGCLYS
+1582 
-1589 QTLTIGQSTINS
+1589 
-1601 IVALTTN
+1601 
-1608 TPNCES
+1608 
-1614 NDGSFVIDSIKGGT
+1614 DGSIVIDSIKEGVK
-1628 LPYMTSFNNT
+1628 PYSINFNNNGLT
-1638 SYTSNTTFENLSTG
+1638 NNMIFENLSTG
-1652 SYTLNVRDSNMCETG
+1652 NYTLSIRDSSLCETEYVLTVPSNKTD
-1667 FILIMPE
+1667 F
-1674 NNYDYTLY
+1674 TLY

-1693 VNDVW
+1693 VNDIW
-1698 YIQGTCLG
+1698 LIKGTCLDKMN
-1706 ELSCLIYNRWGE
+1706 CLIYNRWGE

-1726 KEGWDGN
+1726 NEGWDGT
-1733 YKGASVPDGVYVYL
+1733 YKGVSVPDGVYIYL
-1747 IELETQNGTIN
+1747 IEVSTKEGTIN
-1758 KAGHITLFR
+1758 KAGHITVFR